1 MPRVNITISDELK
14 NYFEELSKET
24 GASQSSLM
32 ALALK
37 EYYEQK
43 KIIKELP
50 TILSKISFL
59 ENEIKK
65 NS

>member
-1 MPRVNITISDELK
+1 MPRVNISISDELK

-43 KIIKELP
+43 KIVRELP
-50 TILSKISFL
+50 SIFSKISEL
-59 ENEIKK
+59 EKEFKK
-65 NS
+65 KS